1 METLR
6 KQSFIVNAESKEE
19 LLDRLLE
26 LNNFNRSKFA
36 SYMGVEADI
45 LDDSPQ
51 WAINYL
57 SDLLDANL
65 IHLGYVAKDA
75 KHEGAFGE
83 YDEAIKELEELQ
95 NERQDT
101 QQPIIID
108 KEYII
113 SPVRTLKVSI
123 LANSTKMIVNY
134 MESLEELE

>member
-1 METLR
+1 METLTKR
-6 KQSFIVNAESKEE
+6 SFTISAGSKEE

-26 LNNFNRSKFA
+26 LNNYNRAKFA
-36 SYMGVEADI
+36 SYMGIEADI
-45 LDDSPQ
+45 LADAPK

-57 SDLLDANL
+57 SDLLEANL

-83 YDEAIKELEELQ
+83 YDEAVAELNKLE

-101 QQPIIID
+101 QPPIIID

-123 LANSTKMIVNY
+123 LTNSMKMIRDYIEN
-134 MESLEELE
+134 LEELE

>member
-1 METLR
+1 METLTKR
-6 KQSFIVNAESKEE
+6 SFTINAESKEE

-26 LNNFNRSKFA
+26 LNNYNRAKFA
-36 SYMGVEADI
+36 SYMGIEADI
-45 LDDSPQ
+45 LADAPK

-57 SDLLDANL
+57 SDLLEANL

-83 YDEAIKELEELQ
+83 YDEAVAELDKLE

-101 QQPIIID
+101 QPPIIID

-123 LANSTKMIVNY
+123 LTNSMKMIRDYIEN
-134 MESLEELE
+134 LEELE

>member
-1 METLR
+1 METINKR
-6 KQSFIVNAESKEE
+6 SFTVNAGSKEE

-26 LNNFNRSKFA
+26 LNNYDRAKFA
-36 SYMGVEADI
+36 SYMGIEADI
-45 LDDSPQ
+45 LDDAPK
-51 WAINYL
+51 WVINYL
-57 SDLLDANL
+57 SDLLEANL

-83 YDEAIKELEELQ
+83 YDEATKELEELQ

-101 QQPIIID
+101 QQPIIIN

-123 LANSTKMIVNY
+123 LSNSMKIIRDY
-134 MESLEELE
+134 MENLEELE